1 MPHSNTTSSST
12 ATTIGT
18 SSGVVAANPF
28 LVAST
33 ISRSIEIITLPT
45 AQCFTNMHSSSSTD
59 TVRALG
65 IQGSFVTRA
74 DYSVW
79 QNLQHI
85 CNRNYRVKPTLY
97 DNDTTTTG
105 SSTGSGSTT
114 SKRVVFVGQAEDLA
128 VVQTLLRQAENA
140 SISSVSSVAKLHLL
154 SLRNQQ
160 SRILTQDWRFIPEY
174 ISTIQSNTTTT
185 SSLDDDSF
193 IPYYARKLQNMPVLS
208 GYLPIQSLP
217 VSARAHYAMMDA
229 NNTAENSS
237 NTTALPESQL
247 RSLLL
252 HIHTLCT
259 KLNYTIQA
267 SLHAQS
273 LLVRYIRYLPTML
286 TKDTMAVLAAVL
298 SITAKCSSNF
308 KYKLLVTIVH
318 TTYCQVYSR
327 DSSIVSI
334 DSIEPYIS
342 ICIEKE
348 NHIYSQLKYD
358 IYTSTVF
365 PTLYS
370 ALRASMNTEKWYLE
384 NETALSGMNVE
395 HSDQKNK
402 RRDREAERIKLK
414 QIATY
419 QYESN
424 IRTTVRR
431 AVLYSSEL
439 LASELFYLRTNSTTT
454 TTTGCTG
461 NSSSTNVS
469 SIRDIS
475 TTSDGMLSL
484 YTLPVEVVQLGCVT
498 LVCILY
504 KLLPS
509 GSTHKR
515 IYKELTSYLSEV
527 VTTALSTLSLT
538 PAVLQWVTEVV
549 AAATWTSLTEL
560 GHIEPLR
567 ELAEVVS
574 SGDQE
579 VLLRG
584 DLPAALTA
592 ALAELTTPPPLPST
606 SAVGTGVVST
616 VSNNIMSYGNSNSTT
631 TKIAHSNSNNNAIC
645 KMRFPWLPQD
655 HSTSSGSCTSS
666 STTAV
671 YLEAGVCFE
680 DLQSERR
687 QLLKHTEKELPIIAT
702 AKVSCSNSSD
712 GGNSSSII
720 LLLYM
725 YYTEYCIIVYIYI
738 YVVMCVITILYRTYI
753 SD

>member
-1 MPHSNTTSSST
+1 
-12 ATTIGT
+12 
-18 SSGVVAANPF
+18 
-28 LVAST
+28 
-33 ISRSIEIITLPT
+33 
-45 AQCFTNMHSSSSTD
+45 MHSSSSTD
-59 TVRALG
+59 TVRAQG
-65 IQGSFVTRA
+65 IQGSFVSRA

-97 DNDTTTTG
+97 DNDTTTG
-105 SSTGSGSTT
+105 SGSGSTT

-128 VVQTLLRQAENA
+128 VVQTLLRQAEKA

-160 SRILTQDWRFIPEY
+160 SRVLTQDWRFMPEY
-174 ISTIQSNTTTT
+174 ISTIQSNTTIATTT

-217 VSARAHYAMMDA
+217 VSARAHYAMLDA
-229 NNTAENSS
+229 NNTTENSS

-252 HIHTLCT
+252 HVHTLCT

-298 SITAKCSSNF
+298 SIAAKCSSNF

-358 IYTSTVF
+358 IYTATVF

-384 NETALSGMNVE
+384 HETALSGMNVE
-395 HSDQKNK
+395 NSDQKNK

-431 AVLYSSEL
+431 AVLYASEL

-454 TTTGCTG
+454 TGSTG
-461 NSSSTNVS
+461 NSS

-484 YTLPVEVVQLGCVT
+484 YTLPVEVVQLGCFT

-515 IYKELTSYLSEV
+515 IHKELTSYLSEV

-567 ELAEVVS
+567 ELTEVVS

-592 ALAELTTPPPLPST
+592 ALAELATPPPLPST
-606 SAVGTGVVST
+606 SVGVGVIST
-616 VSNNIMSYGNSNSTT
+616 VSNSTMSYGNSNSTT
-631 TKIAHSNSNNNAIC
+631 TIAHSNNNNNAIC

-655 HSTSSGSCTSS
+655 HSTSSGSSSS

-671 YLEAGVCFE
+671 YFETGVCFE

-702 AKVSCSNSSD
+702 AKVSSSNSSD

-725 YYTEYCIIVYIYI
+725 YCTEYCIIVYICC
-738 YVVMCVITILYRTYI
+738 YVCYYYTI
-753 SD
+753 